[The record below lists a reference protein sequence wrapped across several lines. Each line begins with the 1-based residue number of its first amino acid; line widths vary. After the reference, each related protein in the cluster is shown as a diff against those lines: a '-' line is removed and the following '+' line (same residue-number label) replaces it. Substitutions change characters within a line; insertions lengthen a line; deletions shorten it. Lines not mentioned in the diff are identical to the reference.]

1 MPLHVGS
8 GCLPATITNLRIN
21 CIAQSATPP
30 EMSLWEKIKE
40 FFCSTHQT
48 EAQECIWTIC
58 HPSVGTTRED
68 VVSRFEQL
76 RMLVYAG
83 YEESIH
89 SGRHGESHFCILDAD
104 NQEILSV
111 TLDDAGNYTVN
122 CQGHN
127 ETYRFTMD
135 IEQGE
140 ECTEHAEGAS
150 GTLQVSPLPDPA
162 APQTPAAYDAVWS
175 EWKRAAPAEELRGR
189 AATVQRIC
197 TCLNNGSREL
207 NVGESGLTALPDC
220 LPAHITTLVIPHNN
234 YLTSLPTLP
243 SGLEVLTVE
252 DNQLTSLPPLPSG
265 LEVLTV
271 EDNQLTSLPPLPSG
285 LEVLTVEDNQLTS
298 LPPLPSGLEV
308 LTVEDN
314 QLTSLP
320 PLPSGLEVLTV
331 EDNQLT
337 SLPPLPS
344 GLEVLTVE
352 DNQLTSLPPLPSGL
366 EVLTVE
372 DNQLTSLP
380 PLPSGLEV
388 LTVEDNQLTSLP
400 PLPAGLVVLTVS
412 GNQLTSLPPLPAGLQ
427 TLSVAGNQLTSLP
440 PLPAGLQMLL
450 VARNQLTS
458 LPPLPAGL
466 QMLLVA
472 RNQLTSLP
480 PLPPAGL
487 QTLSVAGNQLTSL
500 PPLPAGLQM
509 LSVAGNQLTRLPPLP
524 AGLRRLL
531 VAGNQLTSLPPL
543 PAGLQMLLVAR
554 NQLTSLPPLPAGL
567 QMLSVSDNQL
577 TSLPLLPAGLELL
590 TLERN
595 PQLVR
600 LPPLP
605 EGLQTLSVDANP
617 QLTRLPALP
626 SGLQRLYA
634 RNNQL
639 TRLPESITGLS
650 SEASVNLEGNPLSER
665 TLQALRE
672 ITSAPGYSGPRILFD
687 MAGASAPREA
697 RALHLAAA
705 GWLVPAREGEPAP
718 ADRWH
723 MFGQEDNAA
732 AFSLFLDRLSETE
745 NFMKDAGFK
754 AQISSWLV
762 QLAEDEALRAKTFA
776 MATEATASCQDRVTL
791 ALHQMKN
798 VQLVH
803 DAEKGQYDNN
813 LAALVATG
821 REMFRLEKLEQIAR
835 EKAGTLALAD
845 DVEVYLAYQNKLK
858 KALGLTSVTAEMR
871 FFGVSGVTVSDLQAA
886 ELQVK
891 AAEKSELRE
900 WILQWGP
907 LHSVLERKA
916 PERVNALREKQISD
930 YEETYRMLSDTELR
944 PFGLVGNTDAERTIG
959 ARAMESAKK
968 TFLDGLRPLVEEML
982 GSYLAP

>member
-48 EAQECIWTIC
+48 EALECIWTIC

-76 RMLVYAG
+76 RMLAYAG

-220 LPAHITTLVIPHNN
+220 LPTHITTLVIPHNN
-234 YLTSLPTLP
+234 YLTSLPT
-243 SGLEVLTVE
+243 
-252 DNQLTSLPPLPSG
+252 
-265 LEVLTV
+265 
-271 EDNQLTSLPPLPSG
+271 
-285 LEVLTVEDNQLTS
+285 
-298 LPPLPSGLEV
+298 
-308 LTVEDN
+308 
-314 QLTSLP
+314 
-320 PLPSGLEVLTV
+320 
-331 EDNQLT
+331 
-337 SLPPLPS
+337 
-344 GLEVLTVE
+344 
-352 DNQLTSLPPLPSGL
+352 
-366 EVLTVE
+366 
-372 DNQLTSLP
+372 
-380 PLPSGLEV
+380 LPSGLEV

-472 RNQLTSLP
+472 
-480 PLPPAGL
+480 
-487 QTLSVAGNQLTSL
+487 GNQLTSL
-500 PPLPAGLQM
+500 PPLPAGLQ
-509 LSVAGNQLTRLPPLP
+509 V
-524 AGLRRLL
+524 
-531 VAGNQLTSLPPL
+531 
-543 PAGLQMLLVAR
+543 
-554 NQLTSLPPLPAGL
+554 
-567 QMLSVSDNQL
+567 LSVSDNQL

-590 TLERN
+590 TLDRN

-650 SEASVNLEGNPLSER
+650 SEAAVNLEGNPLSER
-665 TLQALRE
+665 TLQALRD

-705 GWLVPAREGEPAP
+705 NWLVPAQEGGPAP

-745 NFMKDAGFK
+745 NCIKDAGFK
-754 AQISSWLV
+754 AQISSWLA

-798 VQLVH
+798 VQLIH
-803 DAEKGQYDNN
+803 DAEKGEYDNN
-813 LAALVATG
+813 LVVLVATG

-871 FFGVSGVTVSDLQAA
+871 FFRISGVTVSDLQAA

-891 AAEKSELRE
+891 AAEKSEFRE

-907 LHSVLERKA
+907 LHSVLERKV

-930 YEETYRMLSDTELR
+930 YEETYRTLSDTELR
-944 PFGLVGNTDAERTIG
+944 PSGLVGNTDAERTIG

-982 GSYLAP
+982 GSYLAS

>member
-48 EAQECIWTIC
+48 EALECIWTIC

-68 VVSRFEQL
+68 VVSSFEQL
-76 RMLVYAG
+76 RMLAYAG

-104 NQEILSV
+104 SQEILSV
-111 TLDDAGNYTVN
+111 TLDDAGNYIVN

-150 GTLQVSPLPDPA
+150 GTLQVSPLPAPA
-162 APQTPAAYDAVWS
+162 APQTPAEYDAVWS
-175 EWKRAAPAEELRGR
+175 EWTRVAPAEELRGR

-252 DNQLTSLPPLPSG
+252 DNQLTSLPPLP
-265 LEVLTV
+265 
-271 EDNQLTSLPPLPSG
+271 
-285 LEVLTVEDNQLTS
+285 
-298 LPPLPSGLEV
+298 
-308 LTVEDN
+308 
-314 QLTSLP
+314 
-320 PLPSGLEVLTV
+320 
-331 EDNQLT
+331 
-337 SLPPLPS
+337 
-344 GLEVLTVE
+344 
-352 DNQLTSLPPLPSGL
+352 
-366 EVLTVE
+366 
-372 DNQLTSLP
+372 
-380 PLPSGLEV
+380 
-388 LTVEDNQLTSLP
+388 
-400 PLPAGLVVLTVS
+400 AGLQVLTVS

-427 TLSVAGNQLTSLP
+427 
-440 PLPAGLQMLL
+440 MLL
-450 VARNQLTS
+450 
-458 LPPLPAGL
+458 
-466 QMLLVA
+466 
-472 RNQLTSLP
+472 
-480 PLPPAGL
+480 
-487 QTLSVAGNQLTSL
+487 VAGNQLTSL

-509 LSVAGNQLTRLPPLP
+509 LSVAGNQLT
-524 AGLRRLL
+524 
-531 VAGNQLTSLPPL
+531 SLPPL
-543 PAGLQMLLVAR
+543 PAGLQVLLVAR
-554 NQLTSLPPLPAGL
+554 
-567 QMLSVSDNQL
+567 NQL

-590 TLERN
+590 TLDRN

-650 SEASVNLEGNPLSER
+650 SEATVNLEGNPLSER
-665 TLQALRE
+665 TLQALRD

-705 GWLVPAREGEPAP
+705 DWLVPAREGEPAP

-745 NFMKDAGFK
+745 NFIKDAGFK
-754 AQISSWLV
+754 AQITSWLA

-813 LAALVATG
+813 LVVLVATG

-891 AAEKSELRE
+891 AAEKSEFRE

-907 LHSVLERKA
+907 LHGVLERKA

-982 GSYLAP
+982 GSYLAS

>member
-48 EAQECIWTIC
+48 EALECIWTIC

-76 RMLVYAG
+76 RMLAYAG

-220 LPAHITTLVIPHNN
+220 LPTHITTLVIPHNN
-234 YLTSLPTLP
+234 YLTSLPT
-243 SGLEVLTVE
+243 
-252 DNQLTSLPPLPSG
+252 
-265 LEVLTV
+265 
-271 EDNQLTSLPPLPSG
+271 
-285 LEVLTVEDNQLTS
+285 
-298 LPPLPSGLEV
+298 
-308 LTVEDN
+308 
-314 QLTSLP
+314 
-320 PLPSGLEVLTV
+320 
-331 EDNQLT
+331 
-337 SLPPLPS
+337 
-344 GLEVLTVE
+344 
-352 DNQLTSLPPLPSGL
+352 LPSGL

-466 QMLLVA
+466 QML
-472 RNQLTSLP
+472 
-480 PLPPAGL
+480 
-487 QTLSVAGNQLTSL
+487 SVAGNQLTS
-500 PPLPAGLQM
+500 
-509 LSVAGNQLTRLPPLP
+509 LPPLP

-543 PAGLQMLLVAR
+543 PAGLQV
-554 NQLTSLPPLPAGL
+554 
-567 QMLSVSDNQL
+567 LSVSDNQL

-687 MAGASAPREA
+687 MAGASAP
-697 RALHLAAA
+697 
-705 GWLVPAREGEPAP
+705 REGEPAP

>member
-48 EAQECIWTIC
+48 EALECIWTIC

-76 RMLVYAG
+76 RMLAYAG

-111 TLDDAGNYTVN
+111 TLDDAGNYIVN

-150 GTLQVSPLPDPA
+150 GTLQVSPFPAPA
-162 APQTPAAYDAVWS
+162 APQTPAEYDTVWS
-175 EWKRAAPAEELRGR
+175 EWTRVAPAEELRGR

-252 DNQLTSLPPLPSG
+252 DNQLTSLPPLPAG
-265 LEVLTV
+265 LEL
-271 EDNQLTSLPPLPSG
+271 
-285 LEVLTVEDNQLTS
+285 
-298 LPPLPSGLEV
+298 
-308 LTVEDN
+308 
-314 QLTSLP
+314 
-320 PLPSGLEVLTV
+320 
-331 EDNQLT
+331 
-337 SLPPLPS
+337 
-344 GLEVLTVE
+344 
-352 DNQLTSLPPLPSGL
+352 
-366 EVLTVE
+366 
-372 DNQLTSLP
+372 
-380 PLPSGLEV
+380 
-388 LTVEDNQLTSLP
+388 
-400 PLPAGLVVLTVS
+400 LTVS

-427 TLSVAGNQLTSLP
+427 MLLVAGNQLTSLP

-450 VARNQLTS
+450 VAGNQLTS

-466 QMLLVA
+466 QM
-472 RNQLTSLP
+472 
-480 PLPPAGL
+480 
-487 QTLSVAGNQLTSL
+487 LSVAGNQLTSL

-509 LSVAGNQLTRLPPLP
+509 LSVAGNQLT
-524 AGLRRLL
+524 
-531 VAGNQLTSLPPL
+531 SLPPL
-543 PAGLQMLLVAR
+543 PAGLQVLLVAR
-554 NQLTSLPPLPAGL
+554 
-567 QMLSVSDNQL
+567 NQL

-590 TLERN
+590 TLDRN
-595 PQLVR
+595 PQLV
-600 LPPLP
+600 
-605 EGLQTLSVDANP
+605 
-617 QLTRLPALP
+617 RLPALP

-650 SEASVNLEGNPLSER
+650 SEATVNLEGNPLSER
-665 TLQALRE
+665 TLQALRD

-705 GWLVPAREGEPAP
+705 DWLVPAREGEPAP

-745 NFMKDAGFK
+745 NFIKDAGFK
-754 AQISSWLV
+754 AQITSWLA
-762 QLAEDEALRAKTFA
+762 QLAEDDALRAKTFA

-813 LAALVATG
+813 LVVLVATG

-858 KALGLTSVTAEMR
+858 KALRLTSVTAEMR

-891 AAEKSELRE
+891 AAEKSEFRE

-907 LHSVLERKA
+907 LHGVLERKA

-944 PFGLVGNTDAERTIG
+944 PSGLVGNTDAERTIG

-982 GSYLAP
+982 GSYLAS

>member
-252 DNQLTSLPPLPSG
+252 DNQLTSLPPLP
-265 LEVLTV
+265 
-271 EDNQLTSLPPLPSG
+271 
-285 LEVLTVEDNQLTS
+285 
-298 LPPLPSGLEV
+298 
-308 LTVEDN
+308 
-314 QLTSLP
+314 
-320 PLPSGLEVLTV
+320 
-331 EDNQLT
+331 
-337 SLPPLPS
+337 
-344 GLEVLTVE
+344 
-352 DNQLTSLPPLPSGL
+352 
-366 EVLTVE
+366 
-372 DNQLTSLP
+372 
-380 PLPSGLEV
+380 
-388 LTVEDNQLTSLP
+388 
-400 PLPAGLVVLTVS
+400 AGLVVLTVS

-466 QMLLVA
+466 QML
-472 RNQLTSLP
+472 
-480 PLPPAGL
+480 
-487 QTLSVAGNQLTSL
+487 
-500 PPLPAGLQM
+500 
-509 LSVAGNQLTRLPPLP
+509 SVAGNQLTRLPPLP

-543 PAGLQMLLVAR
+543 PAGLQV
-554 NQLTSLPPLPAGL
+554 
-567 QMLSVSDNQL
+567 LSVSDNQL

>member
-76 RMLVYAG
+76 RMLAYAG

-111 TLDDAGNYTVN
+111 TLDDAGNYSVN

-140 ECTEHAEGAS
+140 ECTEHAEG
-150 GTLQVSPLPDPA
+150 GTLQVSPLPAPA
-162 APQTPAAYDAVWS
+162 ATQTPAEYDAVWS
-175 EWKRAAPAEELRGR
+175 EWKGAAPAEELRGR

-207 NVGESGLTALPDC
+207 NVGESGLTALPDR

-234 YLTSLPTLP
+234 YLTSLPT
-243 SGLEVLTVE
+243 
-252 DNQLTSLPPLPSG
+252 
-265 LEVLTV
+265 
-271 EDNQLTSLPPLPSG
+271 
-285 LEVLTVEDNQLTS
+285 
-298 LPPLPSGLEV
+298 
-308 LTVEDN
+308 
-314 QLTSLP
+314 
-320 PLPSGLEVLTV
+320 
-331 EDNQLT
+331 
-337 SLPPLPS
+337 
-344 GLEVLTVE
+344 
-352 DNQLTSLPPLPSGL
+352 LPSGL

-466 QMLLVA
+466 QML
-472 RNQLTSLP
+472 
-480 PLPPAGL
+480 
-487 QTLSVAGNQLTSL
+487 
-500 PPLPAGLQM
+500 
-509 LSVAGNQLTRLPPLP
+509 SVAGNQLTRLPPLP

-543 PAGLQMLLVAR
+543 PAGLQV
-554 NQLTSLPPLPAGL
+554 
-567 QMLSVSDNQL
+567 LSVSDNQL

>member
-48 EAQECIWTIC
+48 EALECIWTIC

-76 RMLVYAG
+76 RMLAYAG

-220 LPAHITTLVIPHNN
+220 LPTHITTLVIPHNN

-252 DNQLTSLPPLPSG
+252 DNQLTSLPPLPAE
-265 LEVLTV
+265 LEL
-271 EDNQLTSLPPLPSG
+271 
-285 LEVLTVEDNQLTS
+285 
-298 LPPLPSGLEV
+298 
-308 LTVEDN
+308 
-314 QLTSLP
+314 
-320 PLPSGLEVLTV
+320 
-331 EDNQLT
+331 
-337 SLPPLPS
+337 
-344 GLEVLTVE
+344 
-352 DNQLTSLPPLPSGL
+352 
-366 EVLTVE
+366 
-372 DNQLTSLP
+372 
-380 PLPSGLEV
+380 
-388 LTVEDNQLTSLP
+388 
-400 PLPAGLVVLTVS
+400 LTVS

-427 TLSVAGNQLTSLP
+427 TLLVAGNQLTS
-440 PLPAGLQMLL
+440 
-450 VARNQLTS
+450 
-458 LPPLPAGL
+458 
-466 QMLLVA
+466 
-472 RNQLTSLP
+472 
-480 PLPPAGL
+480 
-487 QTLSVAGNQLTSL
+487 
-500 PPLPAGLQM
+500 
-509 LSVAGNQLTRLPPLP
+509 LPPLP

-543 PAGLQMLLVAR
+543 PAGLQV
-554 NQLTSLPPLPAGL
+554 
-567 QMLSVSDNQL
+567 LSVSDNQL

-590 TLERN
+590 TLDRN
-595 PQLVR
+595 PQLAR

-650 SEASVNLEGNPLSER
+650 SEASVNLYGNPLSER
-665 TLQALRE
+665 TLQALRN

-705 GWLVPAREGEPAP
+705 DWLVPAREGEPAP

-732 AFSLFLDRLSETE
+732 AFSLFLDRLGETE
-745 NFMKDAGFK
+745 NCIKDAGFK

-803 DAEKGQYDNN
+803 DAEKGEYDNN

-821 REMFRLEKLEQIAR
+821 REMFRLGKLEQIAR
-835 EKAGTLALAD
+835 EKVRTLALVD
-845 DVEVYLAYQNKLK
+845 EIEVWLAYQNKLK
-858 KALGLTSVTAEMR
+858 KSLGLTSVTAEMR

>member
-1 MPLHVGS
+1 MPLHVGR

-76 RMLVYAG
+76 RMLAYAG

-150 GTLQVSPLPDPA
+150 GTLQVSPLPAPA
-162 APQTPAAYDAVWS
+162 APQTPAEYDAVWS
-175 EWKRAAPAEELRGR
+175 EWKGAAPAEELRGR

-271 EDNQLTSLPPLPSG
+271 EDNQLTSLPPLP
-285 LEVLTVEDNQLTS
+285 
-298 LPPLPSGLEV
+298 
-308 LTVEDN
+308 
-314 QLTSLP
+314 
-320 PLPSGLEVLTV
+320 
-331 EDNQLT
+331 
-337 SLPPLPS
+337 
-344 GLEVLTVE
+344 
-352 DNQLTSLPPLPSGL
+352 
-366 EVLTVE
+366 
-372 DNQLTSLP
+372 
-380 PLPSGLEV
+380 
-388 LTVEDNQLTSLP
+388 
-400 PLPAGLVVLTVS
+400 AGLVVLTVS
-412 GNQLTSLPPLPAGLQ
+412 GNQLTSLPPLSAGLQ

-466 QMLLVA
+466 QML
-472 RNQLTSLP
+472 
-480 PLPPAGL
+480 
-487 QTLSVAGNQLTSL
+487 SVAGNQLTSL
-500 PPLPAGLQM
+500 PPLPAGLQ
-509 LSVAGNQLTRLPPLP
+509 V
-524 AGLRRLL
+524 
-531 VAGNQLTSLPPL
+531 
-543 PAGLQMLLVAR
+543 
-554 NQLTSLPPLPAGL
+554 
-567 QMLSVSDNQL
+567 LSVSDNQL

-590 TLERN
+590 TLDRN
-595 PQLVR
+595 PQLAR

-650 SEASVNLEGNPLSER
+650 SEAIVNLYGNPLSER
-665 TLQALRE
+665 TLQALQN

-705 GWLVPAREGEPAP
+705 NWLVPAREGESAP

-732 AFSLFLDRLSETE
+732 AFSLFLDRLGETE
-745 NFMKDAGFK
+745 NCIKDAGFK

-835 EKAGTLALAD
+835 EKVRTLALVD
-845 DVEVYLAYQNKLK
+845 EIEVWLAYQNKLK
-858 KALGLTSVTAEMR
+858 KSLGLTSVTAEMR
-871 FFGVSGVTVSDLQAA
+871 FFRISGVTVSDLQAA

-891 AAEKSELRE
+891 AAEKSEFRE

>member
-1 MPLHVGS
+1 MPLHVGR

-150 GTLQVSPLPDPA
+150 GTLQVSPLPAPA
-162 APQTPAAYDAVWS
+162 APQTPAEYDAVWS
-175 EWKRAAPAEELRGR
+175 EWKGAAPAEELRGR

-207 NVGESGLTALPDC
+207 NVGESGLTALPDR

-234 YLTSLPTLP
+234 YLTSLPT
-243 SGLEVLTVE
+243 
-252 DNQLTSLPPLPSG
+252 
-265 LEVLTV
+265 
-271 EDNQLTSLPPLPSG
+271 
-285 LEVLTVEDNQLTS
+285 
-298 LPPLPSGLEV
+298 
-308 LTVEDN
+308 
-314 QLTSLP
+314 
-320 PLPSGLEVLTV
+320 
-331 EDNQLT
+331 
-337 SLPPLPS
+337 
-344 GLEVLTVE
+344 
-352 DNQLTSLPPLPSGL
+352 LPSGL

-440 PLPAGLQMLL
+440 PLPAGLQML
-450 VARNQLTS
+450 
-458 LPPLPAGL
+458 
-466 QMLLVA
+466 
-472 RNQLTSLP
+472 
-480 PLPPAGL
+480 
-487 QTLSVAGNQLTSL
+487 
-500 PPLPAGLQM
+500 
-509 LSVAGNQLTRLPPLP
+509 SVAGNQLTRLPPLP

-567 QMLSVSDNQL
+567 QVLSVSDNQL